1 MDIKS
6 YADILRFAIK
16 LQIADIEE
24 DENKATFATEY
35 MEGYH
40 EGMKMGLEIAL
51 KKIDASGFLME
62 K

>member
-16 LQIADIEE
+16 LQIANIEE
-24 DENKATFATEY
+24 GESKQTFATEY

-40 EGMKMGLEIAL
+40 EGIKRGLEIAL
-51 KKIDASGFLME
+51 QKIDASNFLME